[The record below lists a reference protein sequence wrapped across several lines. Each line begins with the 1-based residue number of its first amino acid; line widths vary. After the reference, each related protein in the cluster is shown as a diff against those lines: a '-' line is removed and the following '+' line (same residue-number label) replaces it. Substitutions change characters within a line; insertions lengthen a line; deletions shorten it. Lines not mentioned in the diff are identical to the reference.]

1 MARAYIGLGSN
12 LGDREGCLR
21 AALQALRDAG
31 VAVLRSSR
39 FIATLPVGK
48 TDQPDFLNAAAAL
61 GTGPVREELLGL
73 LLRIESSLG
82 RVRAERWGPRTLDL
96 DLLLY
101 DDEIIREPGLEVP
114 HPRRPVAF
122 FGTSI
127 HDQCSRCHDYDNDRF
142 ALKFGQVGCLYKLGC
157 AASRPTPT
165 ARSANGTPAPASA
178 CAPAPVHQLHRREF
192 RQPAGYAL
200 FQDNLRPEPSPRTPG

>member
-12 LGDREGCLR
+12 LGDREGHLR

-31 VAVLRSSR
+31 VVILRTSR
-39 FIATLPVGK
+39 FVDTLPVGK

-61 GTGPVREELLGL
+61 DTDLSARELLDL

-101 DDEIIREPGLEVP
+101 DDEVIREPGLEVP
-114 HPRRPVAF
+114 HPRMHERRFVLEPLAEIAPDARHPALGKTVA
-122 FGTSI
+122 
-127 HDQCSRCHDYDNDRF
+127 
-142 ALKFGQVGCLYKLGC
+142 
-157 AASRPTPT
+157 
-165 ARSANGTPAPASA
+165 
-178 CAPAPVHQLHRREF
+178 QL
-192 RQPAGYAL
+192 
-200 FQDNLRPEPSPRTPG
+200 LRDLDLTLRTPDAIIPDTGPFPPQ

>member
-31 VAVLRSSR
+31 VVILRTSR
-39 FIATLPVGK
+39 FVETLPVGK
-48 TDQPDFLNAAAAL
+48 TDQPDFLNAAAELRTDLSA
-61 GTGPVREELLGL
+61 RELLDL

-101 DDEIIREPGLEVP
+101 DGEVIRETGLEVP
-114 HPRRPVAF
+114 HPRMHERRFVLEPLAEIAPDARHPALGKSVAQLLRDLDF
-122 FGTSI
+122 
-127 HDQCSRCHDYDNDRF
+127 D
-142 ALKFGQVGCLYKLGC
+142 
-157 AASRPTPT
+157 TPNPG
-165 ARSANGTPAPASA
+165 S
-178 CAPAPVHQLHRREF
+178 
-192 RQPAGYAL
+192 Y
-200 FQDNLRPEPSPRTPG
+200 SP

>member
-31 VAVLRSSR
+31 VVILRTSR
-39 FIATLPVGK
+39 FVETLPVGK
-48 TDQPDFLNAAAAL
+48 TDQPDFLNAAAELRTDLSA
-61 GTGPVREELLGL
+61 RELLDL

-101 DDEIIREPGLEVP
+101 DGEVIRETGLEVP
-114 HPRRPVAF
+114 HPRMHERRFVLEPLAEIAPDARHPALGKSVAQLLRDLDF
-122 FGTSI
+122 
-127 HDQCSRCHDYDNDRF
+127 D
-142 ALKFGQVGCLYKLGC
+142 
-157 AASRPTPT
+157 TPNPG
-165 ARSANGTPAPASA
+165 R
-178 CAPAPVHQLHRREF
+178 
-192 RQPAGYAL
+192 Y
-200 FQDNLRPEPSPRTPG
+200 SP

>member
-12 LGDREGCLR
+12 LGDREGNLR

-31 VAVLRSSR
+31 VAVLRTSR

-48 TDQPDFLNAAAAL
+48 TDQPDFLNAAASLSTDLSA
-61 GTGPVREELLGL
+61 RDLLDL

-101 DDEIIREPGLEVP
+101 DEEVIREPDLEVP
-114 HPRRPVAF
+114 HPRMHERRFVLEPLAEIAPDARHPALRKTVAQLL
-122 FGTSI
+122 
-127 HDQCSRCHDYDNDRF
+127 HDLDFD
-142 ALKFGQVGCLYKLGC
+142 
-157 AASRPTPT
+157 TPNPG
-165 ARSANGTPAPASA
+165 R
-178 CAPAPVHQLHRREF
+178 
-192 RQPAGYAL
+192 Y
-200 FQDNLRPEPSPRTPG
+200 SP